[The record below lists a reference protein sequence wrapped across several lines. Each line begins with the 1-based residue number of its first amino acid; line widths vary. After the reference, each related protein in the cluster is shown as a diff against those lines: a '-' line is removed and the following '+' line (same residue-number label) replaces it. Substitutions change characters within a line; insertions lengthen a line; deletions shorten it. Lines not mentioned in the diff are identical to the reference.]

1 MTSQSK
7 RDTAAAW
14 LLSGLACLPL
24 LLYATLGWHTR
35 LIHDDFHYAAIGL
48 EKGAWGGLLHYYQ
61 HWTSG
66 YSSVLFKTALAAH
79 AVILPPIVTSL
90 VVLLGALGSYTLL
103 RQCCA
108 LLRLDLQRPPALGI
122 ASLLVAAAINAFY
135 TLEPF
140 YWYAAN
146 IQYTVPLVCLL
157 LCLGLALST
166 ARDAGSGRRLRWGSL
181 VCGTACFL
189 TAGASEMFLV
199 FQLAF
204 LLPLA
209 GLAYVIAPAGR
220 RRSLSIVALAMLL
233 ASLLSALVQLASPGI
248 WNRAARDALNY
259 APPIRHLPALAEIT
273 LRMTFE
279 SIGRPEVI
287 AGFSLLCALG
297 LALGMRT
304 GHGRHDRRDGL
315 WLIAVRRAALAG
327 LGLQLAFLPLL
338 WAHQSDAPL
347 VLGRFGASYMLVI
360 ATNLALI
367 LALLGLWRWHRAF
380 AGRLGFAG
388 LASLLLLAYLLLIAM
403 TQVRSIDARA
413 STYLF
418 ASGLGMLLMLAL
430 LGGAGR
436 ADHDTRRLSLAALG
450 LLLTAWLTVAA
461 LICVTFIG
469 HGFSS
474 LRIMAGP
481 ALLQVSAGLV
491 CGFHLGRLIKLSSD
505 GKRWLSTV
513 RAGSLLTAAVI
524 AGGIFLGQ
532 AQLLPRMQS
541 YALEWDARHAEIL
554 ALRDSGETHI
564 VVAPLSFDLADYIGM
579 GTLRSA
585 DMYYGVE
592 SLGEQEH

>member
-7 RDTAAAW
+7 RDTGAVW

-79 AVILPPIVTSL
+79 AVYLPPIVTSL
-90 VVLLGALGSYTLL
+90 VVLLGALGSAWLI

-108 LLRLDLQRPPALGI
+108 LLSLDLPRPLALGS

-166 ARDAGSGRRLRWGSL
+166 ARGAGSGRRLRWGSL
-181 VCGTACFL
+181 VCGAACFL

-287 AGFSLLCALG
+287 AGYSLLCSLG

-304 GHGRHDRRDGL
+304 GHGRHNKRDGL
-315 WLIAVRRAALAG
+315 WLIAIRRARAGWAGAPAGFPAGALGAPERCAAGPGPLWRQLYAGHRDESGADFGAAGAVALAQG
-327 LGLQLAFLPLL
+327 ICRPPWLRGPGQP
-338 WAHQSDAPL
+338 
-347 VLGRFGASYMLVI
+347 
-360 ATNLALI
+360 
-367 LALLGLWRWHRAF
+367 
-380 AGRLGFAG
+380 
-388 LASLLLLAYLLLIAM
+388 
-403 TQVRSIDARA
+403 
-413 STYLF
+413 
-418 ASGLGMLLMLAL
+418 
-430 LGGAGR
+430 
-436 ADHDTRRLSLAALG
+436 AALG
-450 LLLTAWLTVAA
+450 LSAA
-461 LICVTFIG
+461 HRHDPGSQHRRARLDL
-469 HGFSS
+469 S
-474 LRIMAGP
+474 LRVGPGHAADAG
-481 ALLQVSAGLV
+481 AAGR
-491 CGFHLGRLIKLSSD
+491 GG
-505 GKRWLSTV
+505 
-513 RAGSLLTAAVI
+513 AG
-524 AGGIFLGQ
+524 
-532 AQLLPRMQS
+532 
-541 YALEWDARHAEIL
+541 
-554 ALRDSGETHI
+554 
-564 VVAPLSFDLADYIGM
+564 
-579 GTLRSA
+579 
-585 DMYYGVE
+585 
-592 SLGEQEH
+592 